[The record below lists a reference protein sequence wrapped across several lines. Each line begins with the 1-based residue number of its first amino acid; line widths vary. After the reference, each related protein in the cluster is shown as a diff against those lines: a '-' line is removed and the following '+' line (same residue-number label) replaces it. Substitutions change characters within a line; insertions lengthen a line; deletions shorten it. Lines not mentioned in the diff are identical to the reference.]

1 MDRYPAH
8 MSLDLTIDRGSP
20 VPLYYQLSQQLE
32 AAIASGQ
39 LKPGDRI
46 DTELEIAEKHGLSRP
61 TVRQAIQELVSKG
74 LLIRRRGVGTQVVHS
89 QVRRQLGLTSLYDDL
104 AHGKRRPRTDVI
116 SRDIIPADPEVA
128 SALQID
134 PGAQVLSLERV
145 RFEGDEPL
153 ALMRNWL
160 PADVIDASASD
171 LEAAGLYELL
181 RGAGIHMRIA
191 HQRIGA
197 KAASAHEARHLHVRK
212 GSPLLTMERT
222 AFDDG
227 GRPVEYGM
235 HAYRADSYTFE
246 TTLTDR

>member
-1 MDRYPAH
+1 MIG
-8 MSLDLTIDRGSP
+8 SLSIDRGSP

-32 AAIASGQ
+32 AAIADGI

-46 DTELEIAEKHGLSRP
+46 DTEMDIAEKYGLSRP

-74 LLIRRRGVGTQVVHS
+74 LLIRRRGVGTQVVQA
-89 QVRRQLGLTSLYDDL
+89 QVRRQLGLTSLFDDL
-104 AHGKRRPRTDVI
+104 VQGKRRPRTNVIAVTRGAASDDV
-116 SRDIIPADPEVA
+116 AA
-128 SALQID
+128 ALQLAS
-134 PGAQVLSLERV
+134 GAEVLYLERV
-145 RFEGDEPL
+145 RFEADEPL

-160 PADVIDASASD
+160 PAELIDATAED
-171 LEAAGLYELL
+171 LEQSGLYELL
-181 RGAGIHMRIA
+181 RGSGIHMRVA

-197 KAASAHEARHLHVRK
+197 KAATVHEARLLEVRK

-227 GRPVEYGM
+227 GRPVEYGD

-246 TTLTDR
+246 TTLTNR